1 MPRVNLGQTD
11 REKEIVA
18 AIREMFGSNYIN
30 LAEVGKFIGVKP
42 DAAKRMMEGC
52 PCIKRGRSYRFAAP
66 DVAKVI
72 ARLEAM
78 A

>member
-11 REKEIVA
+11 REKEIIA

-42 DAAKRMMEGC
+42 GSAKRVMEGC
-52 PCIKRGRSYRFAAP
+52 PCIKRGRSYRFAAQ

-72 ARLEAM
+72 CRMEVSA
-78 A
+78 

>member
-1 MPRVNLGQTD
+1 MPRANLGQTE
-11 REKEIVA
+11 REREIIA

-42 DAAKRMMEGC
+42 DAAKRIMVGC
-52 PCIKRGRSYRFAAP
+52 PCLKRGRSYRFAAP

-72 ARLEAM
+72 ARMEAM